1 MVLAEG
7 LPARLCPLGLLPQE
21 GSGPFFCF
29 TLSIDLTLE
38 RSDQQG
44 CVASQTGPG
53 RILRSSV
60 STP

>member
-21 GSGPFFCF
+21 GSGSFFYF

-44 CVASQTGPG
+44 CVASQTGLG
-53 RILRSSV
+53 GILRSSV
-60 STP
+60 LTP